1 MGGIFS
7 APKAPPPP
15 PPPPPA
21 PTKSDAEVRDAEQA
35 ERRRR
40 AAAQGRQSTILTMGL
55 NPAANQQAAEGGQMG
70 GKTLLG
76 Q

>member
-21 PTKSDAEVRDAEQA
+21 PTKSDEEVRMAEQ
-35 ERRRR
+35 EQRRRR

-55 NPAANQQAAEGGQMG
+55 NPEANQQAAQG

-76 Q
+76 G